1 MDDVAIRRR
10 QAALV
15 IAALL
20 AVLLVSVAALLWTQQ
35 AKAQEPCSES
45 FCIDKTVNDSTPT
58 VGQQITFTIT
68 ERCFGDSSAE
78 CTAFAALVDTLPDGL
93 SINSVDANAP
103 LQPEYQCTTSGNTV
117 TCPPN
122 RISTPDQPFTLTIVA
137 TTGTECGEFTNMA
150 TKSSGQT
157 AQASFTVE
165 GCGPTIP
172 TTKEECK
179 KGGWSNLGW
188 PDQGTCISA
197 WNNQN
202 RP

>member
-1 MDDVAIRRR
+1 MHNVAMRRR
-10 QAALV
+10 LAALV
-15 IAALL
+15 IAAAV
-20 AVLLVSVAALLWTQQ
+20 AVLLIGVAALLWTQQ
-35 AKAQEPCSES
+35 AQAQEPCSES

-68 ERCFGDSSAE
+68 ERCFADE
-78 CTAFAALVDTLPDGL
+78 CIAFPALVETLPDGL

-103 LQPEYQCTTSGNTV
+103 FQPEYQCTTIGNTV
-117 TCPPN
+117 TCPGLRSSN
-122 RISTPDQPFTLTIVA
+122 PDQPFTLTIVA
-137 TTGTECGEFTNMA
+137 TTTECGEFTNTA
-150 TKSSGQT
+150 SKSSGQT

-165 GCGPTIP
+165 GCGPTVP

-179 KGGWSNLGW
+179 EGGWSNLGW

-197 WNNQN
+197 WNKQN